1 MKIKKTSF
9 IILKKNLTGILFI
22 IFRWILFLGLAY
34 IILRPIFTKISASFM
49 SEKDLLDHSI
59 RWIPQN
65 ATLLNYRIV
74 LNDLG
79 YFRALINTFLLAG
92 LVSLMQLISS
102 TMVGYGLGRFEF
114 RCNKIIFALVIFT
127 MVVPPY
133 MMMIP
138 VYLNFRFFDILG
150 ILPNGGI
157 NLLNSY
163 WPFILTSLTGT
174 GLRNGLFIFV
184 MRQFFKGLPKNLEE
198 AAYVD
203 GAGFFKTFY
212 KIMLPGAVP
221 ALVIVFLFSFVWMW
235 SNDYQIGLYLANSES
250 FLPTLLAGFEDV
262 AGYLDSRLYS
272 LVANAAMLL
281 FIAPLLVIYMFM
293 QRYFIESIERT
304 GIVG

>member
-1 MKIKKTSF
+1 M
-9 IILKKNLTGILFI
+9 
-22 IFRWILFLGLAY
+22 GLAY

-114 RCNKIIFALVIFT
+114 RCNKLIFALVIFT